1 MDQPVIR
8 IAAALAVDD
17 AGRILL
23 VRKRGTRFFMQAGG
37 KIEATE
43 TSADALIRELAEE
56 LDVSVHPGTLEHLG
70 RFVARAANEEGH
82 LVEAEIFHVRVP
94 AAIFPSAEIEE
105 VLWIDPAADIAVPL
119 APLTRD
125 HVLPLA
131 RQVRRRTREDSEKA

>member
-56 LDVSVHPGTLEHLG
+56 LDVSVHPGAVQHLG

-82 LVEAEIFHVRVP
+82 LVEAEIFRVRIS
-94 AAIFPSAEIEE
+94 AAISPSAEIEE